1 MLVFGTYDGELDG
14 KALTG
19 KVTPLGYVL
28 LANPIRKEAPE
39 TFAYFAEQGVE
50 VKVISGDNPLTVS
63 EVAKE
68 AGIANADRY
77 VDAATLHSDAE
88 IADAVANYTVF
99 GRVTPDQKR
108 KFVHALKDQ
117 GKTVAMTGDGVNDVL
132 ALKDADCSVAMA
144 SGSDAAVQASQVVL
158 LESNFACMPSV
169 VMEGRRVVNNIQRS
183 ASLFLVKNIFSFLLS
198 LFSVVLMITYPM
210 EPSQIS
216 LISMFTIGVPGF
228 FLAFQPN
235 KERIQG
241 HFLTNVFLKRFRAQ
255 RALLRVLAQE
265 GFGHDRLFIN
275 VSSKINAQNVTFLFF
290 RPTGKH
296 SIRNH
301 KINHIYPTH

>member
-1 MLVFGTYDGELDG
+1 M
-14 KALTG
+14 
-19 KVTPLGYVL
+19 
-28 LANPIRKEAPE
+28 
-39 TFAYFAEQGVE
+39 
-50 VKVISGDNPLTVS
+50 KVISGDNPLTVS

-241 HFLTNVFLKRFRAQ
+241 HFLSNVFLKHCRRA
-255 RALLRVLAQE
+255 
-265 GFGHDRLFIN
+265 
-275 VSSKINAQNVTFLFF
+275 
-290 RPTGKH
+290 
-296 SIRNH
+296 
-301 KINHIYPTH
+301 